1 MNVQTTVVFADLFG
15 STGVFESL
23 GNDQATE
30 AVTQAT
36 NWVAD
41 KFTANGGRVVKFL
54 GDGVLAT
61 FEQSPE
67 AIAAVVDIQRSYQL
81 RLANLPPQ
89 LYMPLRIGVVRGDVV
104 RVDDDCYGDAV
115 NIASRLSEIT
125 GPHQIWVNDKA
136 IENIP
141 QRNDVHFRWLGPIAI
156 RGRSEPCTVYQI
168 EWQEEQNSEYFTIQS
183 PVNLP
188 SQLKNGDALGGQI
201 VLSYNDKHQTFHS
214 FEMPIHLGR
223 VRHLEFVVNDP
234 RVSRTHARIEWRNGS
249 FMLIDESS
257 YGSWVRFAGSSADLM
272 LRRDECV
279 LHGKGEIALG
289 TAFTDAAA
297 PLVSFV
303 VKN

>member
-23 GNDQATE
+23 GNTKATE

-41 KFTANGGRVVKFL
+41 KFIANGGRVIKLL

-61 FEQSPE
+61 FEDSSD
-67 AIAAVVDIQRSYQL
+67 AIRAVVDIQRSHQL

-104 RVDDDCYGDAV
+104 LVADDCYGDAV
-115 NIASRLSEIT
+115 NMAARLSEIT

-136 IENIP
+136 IENTP
-141 QRNDVHFRWLGPIAI
+141 ALNDVQFRLLGPIAI
-156 RGRSEPCTVYQI
+156 RGRSEPCTVFQI
-168 EWQEEQNSEYFTIQS
+168 EWQEEQNSEYLTIQN
-183 PVNLP
+183 PVSLTTQ
-188 SQLKNGDALGGQI
+188 SRSGDVLGGRI
-201 VLSYNDKHQTFHS
+201 DFSYKDRRQTFHS
-214 FEMPIHLGR
+214 FEMPIHMGR
-223 VRHLEFVVNDP
+223 VRSVDFVVNDL

-249 FMLIDESS
+249 FLLVDESS
-257 YGSWVRFAGSSADLM
+257 YGSWVRFAGSGADLM

-279 LHGKGEIALG
+279 LHGEGQIALG
-289 TAFTDAAA
+289 TPFTDPTATV
-297 PLVSFV
+297 VSFFLS
-303 VKN
+303 